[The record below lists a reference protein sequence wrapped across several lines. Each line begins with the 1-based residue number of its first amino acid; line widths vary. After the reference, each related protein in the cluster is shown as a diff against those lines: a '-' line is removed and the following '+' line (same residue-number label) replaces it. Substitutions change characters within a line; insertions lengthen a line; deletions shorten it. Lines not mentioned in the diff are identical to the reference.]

1 MNIEEK
7 IETHIISLAEPKRS
21 EIQELHE
28 RIIQTL
34 PECKLWFFDGKNSD
48 GKIIAHPT
56 IGYGNYNI
64 AYANGTSK
72 EFFQIGMGA
81 NSSGIFVHILPLK
94 DGNYLADT
102 FGKELGK
109 ASVSKYCINFKTLK
123 NINIDVLE
131 AAILYGVQYNK
142 K

>member
-1 MNIEEK
+1 MNVEEQ
-7 IETHIISLAEPKRS
+7 IAVHIASVDEPKRS

-28 RIIQTL
+28 RILQAL
-34 PECKLWFFDGKNSD
+34 PKCKLWFFDGKNSD
-48 GKIIAHPT
+48 GKVVANPT
-56 IGYGNYNI
+56 IGYGQYTI
-64 AYANGTSK
+64 AYANGTTR

-81 NSSGIFVHILPLK
+81 NKSGIFVHILPLK
-94 DGNYLADT
+94 EGTYLADT

-131 AAILYGVQYNK
+131 AAILYGVQYQ
-142 K
+142 